1 MRKFTQFVL
10 ITAAIMAAPSAFAEM
25 KIAVLN
31 YQMALLESDAAK
43 QYAVDAEKKF
53 GPQLNKLKNLERDA
67 KALQDKLVS
76 NGSKMSQ
83 GDREKAELD
92 FKQKARDFQFRHGHR
107 TWRRGR
113 RQAAIRHHPPGDRAD
128 EPAALMMSTLS
139 YTLGQLAAHV
149 GAEVR
154 GDADLPIQGLA
165 TLQEAG
171 PAQLSFL
178 ANPQYRKYLPESRAG
193 AVLLTAAD
201 ADGFAG
207 TALVVANPYLAYAS
221 LSHLFDRKPKAAA
234 GIHPTA
240 IVAADAE
247 VDPSASVGAY
257 AVIESG
263 ARIGAGVSIGAHCV
277 IGARSVI
284 GEGGWLAPRVT
295 LYHDVTIGARVSIQ
309 SGAVIGGEGFGFAN
323 EKGVWQKIAQ
333 IGGVTIGDDVEIG
346 ANTTI
351 DRGALSDTLI
361 GNGVKLDNQI
371 MIAHNVQI
379 GDHTAMAACV
389 GISGSAKIGR
399 HCMLAGG
406 VGLVGHIEIC
416 DNVFVTGMTMVTRS
430 ITEPGSYSSGTA
442 MQPAAEWK
450 KSAARIRQLDDMARR
465 LQQLE
470 KRLAAVTSSGDASSD
485 A

>member
-1 MRKFTQFVL
+1 
-10 ITAAIMAAPSAFAEM
+10 
-25 KIAVLN
+25 
-31 YQMALLESDAAK
+31 
-43 QYAVDAEKKF
+43 
-53 GPQLNKLKNLERDA
+53 
-67 KALQDKLVS
+67 
-76 NGSKMSQ
+76 
-83 GDREKAELD
+83 
-92 FKQKARDFQFRHGHR
+92 
-107 TWRRGR
+107 
-113 RQAAIRHHPPGDRAD
+113 
-128 EPAALMMSTLS
+128 MMSMPVYS
-139 YTLGQLAAHV
+139 LGQLAERLGATLR
-149 GAEVR
+149 GAE
-154 GDADLPIQGLA
+154 DQPISGLA

-171 PAQLSFL
+171 PEQLSFL
-178 ANPQYRKYLPESRAG
+178 ANAQYRKFLSGCQAG

-201 ADGFAG
+201 AEGYAG
-207 TALVVANPYLAYAS
+207 NALVVANPYLAYAE
-221 LSHLFDRKPKAAA
+221 LSHLFDRKPRAVS
-234 GIHPTA
+234 GVHPSA
-240 IVAADAE
+240 VVAADAQ
-247 VDPSASVGAY
+247 VDASASIGAY

-263 ARIGAGVSIGAHCV
+263 AQIAAGVTVGAHCV

-295 LYHDVTIGARVSIQ
+295 LYHDVRIGKRVVIQ

-346 ANTTI
+346 ANTTV

-379 GDHTAMAACV
+379 GDNTAMAGCA
-389 GISGSAKIGR
+389 GISGSTKIGKN
-399 HCMLAGG
+399 CMIAGG
-406 VGLVGHIEIC
+406 VGMVGHIEVC

-442 MQPAAEWK
+442 MQPAAEWR

-470 KRLAAVTSSGDASSD
+470 KQLAAVTSAADTSSD